1 MLPRVPKGRANH
13 GTPVLQPLAQGVRP
27 SRANS
32 SREYLAAFVKAAGAS
47 VPPGALVLDAGAGDG
62 MYASAFEH
70 ARYESAD
77 FLQVEGKVYAPV
89 TYVCDLRELPVE
101 DGRFDLVLCAQ
112 VLEHLPEPLAAL
124 KEFHRVLRPGG
135 RLWLSCP
142 LFFEEHDKPYDFFR
156 YTSFGLERLLDEA
169 GYDDVALEWL
179 EGYFGTLAYQLRFA
193 ADNLPRSP
201 AAYGSGAGARA
212 SALAVRIARP
222 VLKSA
227 SAALTGL
234 DLANRVTDVGM
245 PKNYAA
251 VAVRP

>member
-1 MLPRVPKGRANH
+1 M
-13 GTPVLQPLAQGVRP
+13 LQPLRQRIRP

-32 SREYLAAFVKAAGAS
+32 SREYLAAFARAAGAS
-47 VPPGALVLDAGAGDG
+47 VPASATVLDAGAGDG
-62 MYASAFEH
+62 VYASAFDH
-70 ARYESAD
+70 AQYESAD
-77 FLQVEGKVYAPV
+77 FLQVGGKVYAPV

-142 LFFEEHDKPYDFFR
+142 LFYEEHDKPYDFFR
-156 YTSFGLERLLDEA
+156 YTSFGLTRLLEEA
-169 GYDDVALEWL
+169 GYTDVELEWL

-193 ADNLPRSP
+193 ADSLPRTP
-201 AAYGSGAGARA
+201 QAYGDGASGWAC
-212 SALAVRIARP
+212 ALAVRIARP
-222 VLKSA
+222 LIRSA
-227 SAALTGL
+227 SAAFTGL
-234 DLANRVTDVGM
+234 DLANRVTDTGM

-251 VAVRP
+251 VAMRP